1 MSDLYALI
9 PLVGI
14 VLLFWLLMVR
24 PAARR
29 NKELGQMQHDLAVG
43 DDVMIGAG
51 FFGTIRG
58 MDDEEDRIQLEI
70 ADGVVV
76 EVARGAVVKVVN
88 DRSK

>member
-14 VLLFWLLMVR
+14 VLLFWLFMVR

-29 NKELGQMQHDLAVG
+29 NKELGEMQAELNVG
-43 DDVMIGAG
+43 DEVMIGAG
-51 FFGTIRG
+51 VFGTVRG
-58 MDDEEDRIQLEI
+58 VETDDRIQLEI

-76 EVARGAVVKVVN
+76 QVARGAVVNVVN

>member
-29 NKELGQMQHDLAVG
+29 NKELGQMQADLAVG
-43 DDVMIGAG
+43 DEVMIGAG
-51 FFGTIRG
+51 MFGTIRSV
-58 MDDEEDRIQLEI
+58 EAEDRIQLEI

-76 EVARGAVVKVVN
+76 NVARGAVVKVVN

>member
-29 NKELGQMQHDLAVG
+29 NKELGQMQAELAVG
-43 DDVMIGAG
+43 DEVMIGAG
-51 FFGTIRG
+51 VFGKIHSVDG
-58 MDDEEDRIQLEI
+58 DDRLKLEI